1 MPKID
6 QQPQLEQHA
15 NSLDKELRKANWQLR
30 RMGRQLMSAGAAAQY
45 FSDQLDSNKQLQSIN
60 QLWQQLQD
68 SQAARAAAQQKQAN
82 QQMQAVH
89 AASVLA
95 EMKEQLTADNAE
107 QANTVSKL
115 AGALQSQ
122 AAAAQSV
129 HNSNIALKADLV
141 ELQQKLAA
149 ESGQRSDLQQD
160 LQRAQQQS
168 TSAAEV
174 HGRLVAAQQQLAA
187 VTAERDELQHEKQ
200 AWARQF
206 EEMRT
211 AVKAKDERIFLI
223 NNVKIVAVDAVRRAY
238 SEKAK
243 QEEVAAGLQV
253 QMEQLQ
259 AETAELRRSSA
270 AQISHLQSEL
280 VNFKKIGAVH
290 SVASSKEGA
299 CNPVQCTK
307 AGVSAKLRSASQAA
321 VSCETI
327 VTTRSSAAAAA
338 SKNHMVSKAKKV
350 KSVDKVVGSAQPVQ
364 VSLPVTLLLAWSQ
377 QQHHQYCQ

>member
-270 AQISHLQSEL
+270 AQISHLRSEL
-280 VNFKKIGAVH
+280 FSFKDIGAVH
-290 SVASSKEGA
+290 LVASSEQGA
-299 CNPVQCTK
+299 HKNVPSTK
-307 AGVSAKLRSASQAA
+307 AGLSAKLQSGSQAA
-321 VSCETI
+321 VGSGTMA
-327 VTTRSSAAAAA
+327 TARRAAAAA
-338 SKNHMVSKAKKV
+338 APKTHSISKGENFNNIGKGG
-350 KSVDKVVGSAQPVQ
+350 GSAQRVQ
-364 VSLPVTLLLAWSQ
+364 VSLTGTLLLA
-377 QQHHQYCQ
+377 H